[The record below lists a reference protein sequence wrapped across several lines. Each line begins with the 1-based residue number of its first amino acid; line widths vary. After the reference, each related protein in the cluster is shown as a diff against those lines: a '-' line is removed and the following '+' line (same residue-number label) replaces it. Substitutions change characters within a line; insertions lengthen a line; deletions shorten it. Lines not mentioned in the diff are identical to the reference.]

1 MKLKDF
7 GFIRQ
12 FRDPEQIVKETSNL
26 LSNACCLT
34 KDDLDS
40 ILNETIISGSMKY
53 FSKSGKETTVQES
66 LFAFFG
72 TGRMNDQGQELLAY
86 FKRKDLNY
94 KWAGVYFD
102 FSIQDAVA
110 KVSLFEF
117 GLINKKK
124 DCVTDLNSMM
134 HEGQLTF
141 EELDNIFQSVPK
153 NFFNHKGESVISSDL
168 ARYLVFSTEQKT
180 SSGDLI
186 NGVFTNQYQKGWV
199 GCDFL
204 TASQFESFVVDQN
217 TFKMG
222 LIFFESFPDGIQF
235 LTELGK
241 MTIPERWS
249 YTSYK
254 SSIPNPIL
262 KAYIENLYEKLNTE
276 KQKEKLLIS
285 DDRSTLLFNTGL
297 LDKFFHPIFLIGEPV
312 FAQAK
317 VKCKNPRIKKSFFDL
332 KNFFINGE
340 KFSEKHEPKMPTFFS
355 DIKEVIYNTDLQI
368 DVNFAKFE
376 HIVEERRDRFPKKF
390 KDNTAEHLARLLD
403 SAIKSSLA
411 MAERNYKFIVPQYR
425 PKEDKI
431 QFLLPIYLEGSF
443 NEEHPDFALVLNL
456 EDDIYIP
463 ETILPLDAAYQNAR
477 LIAKP
482 DDMWLDPRNF

>member
-1 MKLKDF
+1 MKLQDF
-7 GFIRQ
+7 GYVRQ
-12 FRDPEQIVKETSNL
+12 FRDPELVTKETSDL
-26 LSNACCLT
+26 LGDAGFLT
-34 KDDLDS
+34 MSDLDR
-40 ILNETIISGSMKY
+40 ILNEAINSGSMKY
-53 FSKSGKETTVQES
+53 FSKSGKESTTQES
-66 LFAFFG
+66 LFAFFA
-72 TGRMNDQGQELLAY
+72 TGKLNEQGHELWAY
-86 FKRKDLNY
+86 FKRKDSNSN
-94 KWAGVYFD
+94 WSGVFFD
-102 FSIQDAVA
+102 FSIQEAVS

-117 GLINKKK
+117 GFINKKK
-124 DCVTDLNSMM
+124 DCVADLNSMT
-134 HEGQLTF
+134 HENQLTF

-153 NFFNHKGESVISSDL
+153 SFFNHKADSVISPDL
-168 ARYLVFSTEQKT
+168 ARYLVFSTKQKNA
-180 SSGDLI
+180 SGEFI
-186 NGVFTNQYQKGWV
+186 NGVFTRNQKGWF
-199 GCDFL
+199 GIDFL
-204 TASQFESFVVDQN
+204 TTNQFKSFVDEQN

-222 LIFFESFPDGIQF
+222 LVFFENFSDGPQF

-249 YTSYK
+249 YTSYN

-276 KQKEKLLIS
+276 KQREKLLIS
-285 DDRSTLLFNTGL
+285 DDKSMLLFNTGL
-297 LDKFFHPIFLIGEPV
+297 LDKFFHPIFMIGEPV
-312 FAQAK
+312 FADTK
-317 VKCKNPRIKKSFFDL
+317 VKCKNPRIKKSSLDL

-355 DIKEVIYNTDLQI
+355 DIKEVIYNTELQI

-376 HIVEERRDRFPKKF
+376 HIVEDRRDRFPEKF
-390 KDNTAEHLARLLD
+390 KNHTAEHLARLLD
-403 SAIKSSLA
+403 GAIKSSLA
-411 MAERNYKFIVPQYR
+411 MAERNYKFIIPQYR
-425 PKEDKI
+425 PSEDKI

-482 DDMWLDPRNF
+482 DDLWLDPRNF